1 MTGNTAELII
11 QRTVIL
17 NRLDAI
23 TQEMGLVLEKS
34 AHSPIFAE
42 ACDFACCIC
51 DEKGELVSQLSGI
64 PILATAGSFS
74 VRSVLDRYQEDLHP
88 GDVFIINDPY
98 HGGNHLPDI
107 GIITPVF
114 HGSQLMF
121 FCVSRAHHGDIGG
134 STAGSY
140 NPKAT
145 EIFQEGI
152 RIPPTRI
159 MKDQRFLPEV
169 LDLILI
175 NTRNPQMLKSDL
187 LAQIGANQ
195 VAHKRIVQMVEI
207 YGPETVQ
214 RAVEDVLSLTET
226 LTRERILALP
236 DGIYEATDYVDDD
249 GFQEDPVHIK
259 VSVIVKGDQLLVD
272 FDGTHPQV
280 KGFINTSVVTA
291 TAAAGIGVL
300 WVLGGD
306 IPRNGGAFRC
316 IDVHL
321 PKGSL
326 VNPYEPAPMTLCTL
340 TPAGEIIATI
350 LQALD
355 QAVPGQVPA
364 GYGRYAGPSF
374 YGTDPRNQRYYVG
387 FSFCS
392 LGSGGASQDQDGK
405 PYMATLSNYG
415 GVKAPNIESN
425 EVQYPHVTLYHEMER
440 DTAGAGT
447 FRGGA
452 GLKYGYRFY
461 DESGHIVNFGDGM
474 KFPPYGLHQGHPGS
488 LNRGV
493 FHHEGKAILLESKEA
508 PRKTSFGD
516 VVELH
521 SSGGGGWGDPLDRDP
536 HLVYLDVLDDIISMK
551 TASETYGVIMSDV
564 GVDEKQTRKKRKT
577 LQQKR
582 QTMKKE
588 QI

>member
-1 MTGNTAELII
+1 MVGEKMEAMI
-11 QRTVIL
+11 QRTVIA
-17 NRLDAI
+17 NRLDSI
-23 TQEMGLVLEKS
+23 TQEMGLVLERS

-51 DEKGELVSQLSGI
+51 DHKGTLVSQLSGI
-64 PILATAGSFS
+64 PILATAGSYS
-74 VRSVLDRYQEDLHP
+74 VISVLNRYKEDINP

-114 HGSQLMF
+114 HDERLMF

-159 MKDQRFLPEV
+159 IKQHAFLTEV
-169 LDLILI
+169 LELILI

-187 LAQIGANQ
+187 QAQIGANK
-195 VAHKRIVQMVEI
+195 VALKRIGDMIET
-207 YGPETVQ
+207 YGPDGVAW
-214 RAVEDVLSLTET
+214 AVDELLELTEA
-226 LTRERILALP
+226 LTRKRIAALP
-236 DGIYEATDYVDDD
+236 DGVYQAMDYVDDD
-249 GFQEDPVHIK
+249 GFQEEPIHIA
-259 VSVIVKGDQLLVD
+259 VTINVEGDRLLVD

-291 TAAAGIGVL
+291 TAAAGIAVL
-300 WVLGGD
+300 WMLGAD

-355 QAVPGQVPA
+355 QAVEGEVPA

-374 YGTDPRNQRYYVG
+374 YGTDPRTERYYVG

-392 LGSGGASQDQDGK
+392 LGSGGASKDRDGK

-415 GVKAPNIESN
+415 GVKTPNIESN
-425 EVQYPHVTLYHEMER
+425 EVQYPHVTLYHELDT

-447 FRGGA
+447 FRGGS
-452 GLKYGYRFY
+452 GMKYAYQFY
-461 DESGHIVNFGDGM
+461 DEAGHIVNFGDGM
-474 KFPPYGLHQGHPGS
+474 KFPPYGLHRGHPGS
-488 LNRGV
+488 LNRG
-493 FHHEGKAILLESKEA
+493 LLVHDGVSIPLQSKEA
-508 PRKTSFGD
+508 PRSTVKGD
-516 VVELH
+516 RVELY
-521 SSGGGGWGDPLDRDP
+521 SSGGGGWGDPLDRVAQQ
-536 HLVYLDVLDDIISMK
+536 VYCDVLDEIITQK
-551 TASETYGVIMSDV
+551 TAEEVYGVVITQD
-564 GVDEKQTRKKRKT
+564 GVDEEMTLKTRDALRQLHQIKKT
-577 LQQKR
+577 
-582 QTMKKE
+582 E
-588 QI
+588 NV